1 MTEIKY
7 IVKSIA
13 IITVLYFVFWL
24 PQFVNILSN
33 NKEAVEFRKNG
44 VSITIIQRMK
54 PHLMK
59 TNLISL
65 LLKPGKIIKQNAVT
79 KRPLSIP
86 QNN

>member
-44 VSITIIQRMK
+44 GSINTQKLIKLDSDKEKAFYSSIFLAVII
-54 PHLMK
+54 
-59 TNLISL
+59 S
-65 LLKPGKIIKQNAVT
+65 
-79 KRPLSIP
+79 
-86 QNN
+86 